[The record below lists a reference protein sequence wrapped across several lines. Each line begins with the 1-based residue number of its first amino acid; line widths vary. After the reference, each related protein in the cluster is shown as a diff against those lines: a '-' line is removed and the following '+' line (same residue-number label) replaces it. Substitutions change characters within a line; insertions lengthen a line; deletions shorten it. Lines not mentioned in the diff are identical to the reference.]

1 MISITSTDARVPLET
16 PCMRTLSLRSD
27 YELGYGLQLPR
38 ERGLLNPVALDA
50 HGVAVLILTVLAL
63 FLFTRD
69 RIPLE
74 SSSLTILILLV
85 GGFTLFPYLKDGQQV
100 VGARD
105 FFAGFGN
112 EALVAICALM
122 MVGKALETT
131 GALQPLANIVSR
143 AWSTRPVLALI
154 TTLVAAAILSA
165 FMNNTPIVVLLM
177 PILVGASLRAKFP
190 VSEVMMPMGLA
201 TIIGGM
207 STTIGTSTNLLVV
220 GISHDLGMHDF
231 SMFEWVLPVAIVGGA
246 GVLFLWLVA
255 PKLLP
260 DRAPPLADISPRIFS
275 AQLNIKEGG
284 FADGSTLS
292 EVLAKAE
299 GNMRVD
305 KIQRS
310 ESLFLAKLP
319 SVMLQPG
326 DRLFVKDTPENLKYY
341 EQLLGATLFNISD
354 SEHPVNDETPLRAEG
369 QQLAEI
375 VITRGSPLHLRSL
388 AAARFTASYGLMPLA
403 LHRARASS
411 SQVTGDLNL
420 IRLRAGDVLL
430 VQGTSDSIKSLRDSG
445 SILVLDGTTDLPHTH
460 RAKRALGIMG
470 GVILVAALGI
480 MPISVAAVV
489 GLGLMIA
496 TGCLN
501 WRDAAG
507 ALSIPVVMIIVTSLA
522 LGKALM
528 STGTATYLALG
539 FVSATSAMPAAFI
552 LSAFMLLMTLMTNVV
567 SNNAAAVI
575 GTPIAISIA
584 QQLGVS
590 SEPFVLAVL
599 FGANMSFATPYGYQT
614 NLLILSA
621 GGYKFSD
628 FLRVGIPLT
637 IIMWI
642 GFSFILP
649 IMYDL

>member
-1 MISITSTDARVPLET
+1 
-16 PCMRTLSLRSD
+16 
-27 YELGYGLQLPR
+27 
-38 ERGLLNPVALDA
+38 LNPIAIDA
-50 HGVAVLILTVLAL
+50 HGVAVLILTVIAL

-85 GGFTLFPYLKDGQQV
+85 AGFTLFPYQRDGEV
-100 VGARD
+100 LVSAAD

-131 GALQPLANIVSR
+131 GALLPLASVVSR
-143 AWSTRPVLALI
+143 AWSTRPVLALLI
-154 TTLVAAAILSA
+154 TLIAAAILSA

-190 VSEVMMPMGLA
+190 VSGVMLPMGLA

-220 GISHDLGMHDF
+220 GISQDLGMHEF
-231 SMFEWVLPVAIVGGA
+231 TMFEWVLPVAIVGGV
-246 GVLFLWLVA
+246 GLLFLWLVA
-255 PKLLP
+255 PRLLP
-260 DRAPPLADISPRIFS
+260 DRTPPMADTSPRIFS
-275 AQLNIKEGG
+275 AQLNVQEDG
-284 FADGSTLS
+284 FADGKTLS
-292 EVLAKAE
+292 EVLAKAD
-299 GNMRVD
+299 GNMRID

-319 SVMLQPG
+319 SVILQPG
-326 DRLFVKDTPENLKYY
+326 DRLFVKDSPENLKHY
-341 EQLLGATLFNISD
+341 EQILGATLYNISD
-354 SEHPVNDETPLRAEG
+354 SEHPVDEETPLKAEG
-369 QQLAEI
+369 QQLAE
-375 VITRGSPLHLRSL
+375 VVVTRGSPLHLRSL
-388 AAARFTASYGLMPLA
+388 AAARFSSSHGLLPLA
-403 LHRARASS
+403 LHRARAQS
-411 SQVTGDLNL
+411 SQVTGDLNM

-430 VQGTSDSIKSLRDSG
+430 VQGSSDAIASLKDSG
-445 SILVLDGTTDLPHTH
+445 SMLVLDGTTQLPHTH
-460 RAKRALGIMG
+460 RAKRALAVMG
-470 GVILVAALGI
+470 FVVAAAALGI
-480 MPISVAAVV
+480 MPIAVSAV
-489 GLGLMIA
+489 IGLGLMIA

-501 WRDAAG
+501 WREAAS

-528 STGTATYLALG
+528 GTGMADYLAFS
-539 FVSATSAMPAAFI
+539 FVGVASAMPTPFI
-552 LSAFMLLMTLMTNVV
+552 LSAFMLLMTLMTNIV

-575 GTPIAISIA
+575 GTPIAIAIA
-584 QQLGVS
+584 TQLGVS

-614 NLLILSA
+614 NLLIMSA

-637 IIMWI
+637 IIMWV
-642 GFSFILP
+642 GFSLVLP
-649 IMYDL
+649 LLYDL

>member
-1 MISITSTDARVPLET
+1 M
-16 PCMRTLSLRSD
+16 
-27 YELGYGLQLPR
+27 
-38 ERGLLNPVALDA
+38 NPIAIDA
-50 HGVAVLILTVLAL
+50 HGVAVLILTVIAL
-63 FLFTRD
+63 ILFTRD

-74 SSSLTILILLV
+74 SSSLAILIILV
-85 GGFTLFPYLKDGQQV
+85 AGFSLFPYERDGERLITAV
-100 VGARD
+100 D

-131 GALQPLANIVSR
+131 GALQPLANVVSR
-143 AWSTRPVLALI
+143 AWSSRPVLALL
-154 TTLVAAAILSA
+154 TTLVAGAILSA

-190 VSEVMMPMGLA
+190 VSGVMMPMGLA

-220 GISHDLGMHDF
+220 GISQDLGLHEF
-231 SMFEWVLPVAIVGGA
+231 SMFEWVLPVAIVGGVA
-246 GVLFLWLVA
+246 IVFLWLVS
-255 PKLLP
+255 PRLLP
-260 DRAPPLADISPRIFS
+260 NRTAPLADTSPRIFS
-275 AQLNIKEGG
+275 AQLNVKESGY
-284 FADGSTLS
+284 ADGRTLS
-292 EVLAKAE
+292 EVLAKAD

-319 SVMLQPG
+319 SVVLQPG
-326 DRLFVKDTPENLKYY
+326 DRLFVKDSPENLKHY
-341 EQLLGATLFNISD
+341 EQILGATLYNISD
-354 SEHPVNDETPLRAEG
+354 NEHPVDDETPLTAEG
-369 QQLAEI
+369 QQLAE
-375 VITRGSPLHLRSL
+375 VVVTRGSPLHLRSL
-388 AAARFTASYGLMPLA
+388 AAATFSTVYGLVPLA
-403 LHRARASS
+403 LHRARAPS
-411 SQVTGDLNL
+411 SQVTGDLNM

-430 VQGTSDSIKSLRDSG
+430 VQGSSEAINKLKDSG
-445 SILVLDGTTDLPHTH
+445 TMLVLDGTTTLPHTH
-460 RAKRALGIMG
+460 RAKRALAIMG
-470 GVILVAALGI
+470 GVVLFAALGI
-480 MPISVAAVV
+480 LPIAVSAMA

-496 TGCLN
+496 TGCLS
-501 WRDAAG
+501 WRDAAS

-528 STGTATYLALG
+528 GTGMADFLALS
-539 FVSATSAMPAAFI
+539 FVGATSALPTAFI
-552 LSAFMLLMTLMTNVV
+552 LSAFLLLMAIMTNVV
-567 SNNAAAVI
+567 SNNAAAAI
-575 GTPIAISIA
+575 GTPIAVAIA

-590 SEPFVLAVL
+590 PEPFILAVL

-637 IIMWI
+637 LIMWV
-642 GFSFILP
+642 GFSLILP
-649 IMYDL
+649 LLYEL

>member
-1 MISITSTDARVPLET
+1 
-16 PCMRTLSLRSD
+16 
-27 YELGYGLQLPR
+27 
-38 ERGLLNPVALDA
+38 LNPTSLDA
-50 HGVAVLILTVLAL
+50 HGVAVLALTVVAL

-85 GGFTLFPYLKDGQQV
+85 GGFTLFPYERNGEAALQ
-100 VGARD
+100 ATD

-131 GALQPLANIVSR
+131 GALQPLAHAVSR
-143 AWSTRPVLALI
+143 AWSTRPVMALLA
-154 TTLVAAAILSA
+154 TLVAAAVLSA

-190 VSEVMMPMGLA
+190 VSGVMMPMGLA

-220 GISHDLGMHDF
+220 GISQDLGLHQF
-231 SMFEWVLPVAIVGGA
+231 TMFEWVLPVAIVGGV
-246 GVLFLWLVA
+246 GILFLWLVA
-255 PKLLP
+255 PRMLP
-260 DRAPPLADISPRIFS
+260 DRTPPMADTSPRVFS
-275 AQLNIKEGG
+275 AQLNVKEGG
-284 FADGSTLS
+284 FADGATLS
-292 EVLAKAE
+292 EVLAKAD

-310 ESLFLAKLP
+310 DSLFLAKLP
-319 SVMLQPG
+319 SVTLQPG
-326 DRLFVKDTPENLKYY
+326 DRLFVKDTPENLKHY
-341 EQLLGATLFNISD
+341 EQVLGATLFNVSD
-354 SEHPVNDETPLRAEG
+354 DEHPVDEQTPLRAEG
-369 QQLAEI
+369 QQLAEV

-403 LHRARASS
+403 LHRARAPS

-430 VQGTSDSIKSLRDSG
+430 VQGTRDAIASLRDSG

-460 RAKRALGIMG
+460 RAKRALFVMG
-470 GVILVAALGI
+470 MVILVAALGI
-480 MPISVAAVV
+480 MPISVSALI

-496 TGCLN
+496 TGCLT
-501 WRDAAG
+501 WRDSAS
-507 ALSIPVVMIIVTSLA
+507 ALSIPVIMIIVTSLA

-528 STGTATYLALG
+528 GTGTAQYLATG
-539 FVSATSAMPAAFI
+539 FVSGTSALPTPLI
-552 LSAFMLLMTLMTNVV
+552 LSAFMLLMTIMTNIV

-575 GTPIAISIA
+575 GTPIAIGIA
-584 QQLGVS
+584 QQLGVPT
-590 SEPFVLAVL
+590 EPFVLAVL
-599 FGANMSFATPYGYQT
+599 LGANMSFATPYGYQT

-628 FLRVGIPLT
+628 FMRVGIPLT
-637 IIMWI
+637 VIMWI
-642 GFSFILP
+642 GFSLVLP
-649 IMYDL
+649 VIYSL

>member
-1 MISITSTDARVPLET
+1 MHPIT
-16 PCMRTLSLRSD
+16 
-27 YELGYGLQLPR
+27 
-38 ERGLLNPVALDA
+38 LDA
-50 HGVAVLILTVLAL
+50 HGIAVLILTVVAL

-74 SSSLTILILLV
+74 SSSLTILIVLV
-85 GGFTLFPYLKDGQQV
+85 AGFQLFPYMRDGERALAPV
-100 VGARD
+100 E

-112 EALVAICALM
+112 EALIAICALM

-131 GALQPLANIVSR
+131 GALQPLANVVAR

-154 TTLVAAAILSA
+154 TTLLAGAVLSA

-190 VSEVMMPMGLA
+190 VSGVMLPMGLA

-220 GISHDLGMHDF
+220 GISQDLGLHQF

-246 GVLFLWLVA
+246 GVLFLWLIA
-255 PKLLP
+255 PRLLP
-260 DRAPPLADISPRIFS
+260 DRTPPMADTSPRIFS
-275 AQLNIKEGG
+275 AQLHVKEGG
-284 FADGSTLS
+284 FADGKTLS
-292 EVLAKAE
+292 EVLGKA
-299 GNMRVD
+299 GGQMRID

-319 SVMLQPG
+319 SVTFQPG
-326 DRLFVKDTPENLKYY
+326 DRLFVKDSPENLKHY

-354 SEHPVNDETPLRAEG
+354 IVHPVDEETPLRAEG
-369 QQLAEI
+369 QQLAE
-375 VITRGSPLHLRSL
+375 VVVTRGSPLHLRTL
-388 AAARFTASYGLMPLA
+388 AAARFSGSYGLLPLA
-403 LHRARASS
+403 LHRARAPS
-411 SQVTGDLNL
+411 SQVTGDLNTV
-420 IRLRAGDVLL
+420 RLRAGDVLL
-430 VQGTSDSIKSLRDSG
+430 VQGSDEAISNLKDSG
-445 SILVLDGTTDLPHTH
+445 SMLVLDGTTKLPHTH
-460 RAKRALGIMG
+460 RAKRALAVMG
-470 GVILVAALGI
+470 FVVLAAALGI
-480 MPISVAAVV
+480 MPISVSALV

-501 WRDAAG
+501 WRDAAN

-528 STGTATYLALG
+528 GTGMTDYLAFS
-539 FVSATSAMPAAFI
+539 FVSLTSALPTPII

-575 GTPIAISIA
+575 GTPIAIGIA
-584 QQLGVS
+584 QQLNAS
-590 SEPFVLAVL
+590 PEPFILAVL

-642 GFSFILP
+642 GFSVILP
-649 IMYDL
+649 VLYDL